1 MLCQCIGVSTC
12 TTCLSWIL
20 PWILIHYKYV
30 RTIHDLFLVFK
41 TAIKKY
47 HLLQWYQASCCKMAF
62 SQRDFQQCVIK
73 RSSLERRYYILAE
86 LTELLYVNT
95 KDLIKIRAILIRVV
109 FLHFVSFRYK
119 LILVGGP
126 LTSYIDIYSFI
137 YYIYIFIHLLFQR
150 RHTIHIIF
158 TPVGY
163 WARI

>member
-1 MLCQCIGVSTC
+1 MCQHVQHVYHGFIY
-12 TTCLSWIL
+12 
-20 PWILIHYKYV
+20 YKYV
-30 RTIHDLFLVFK
+30 RTIYNLFLGLK
-41 TAIKKY
+41 AAIKKY
-47 HLLQWYQASCCKMAF
+47 QLLEWYQASCCKVAF

-73 RSSLERRYYILAE
+73 RSSLERCYYILAE

-95 KDLIKIRAILIRVV
+95 KDLIKIRTISIRVV
-109 FLHFVSFRYK
+109 SLHFVSFRYK
-119 LILVGGP
+119 SILVGGP

>member
-86 LTELLYVNT
+86 LTELLYVNS
-95 KDLIKIRAILIRVV
+95 KDLIKIWTILIRVV
-109 FLHFVSFRYK
+109 SLHFVSSRYK
-119 LILVGGP
+119 SILVGGP

-137 YYIYIFIHLLFQR
+137 YYIYIHSFIIPKTSHNSYHFYSGWLLS
-150 RHTIHIIF
+150 
-158 TPVGY
+158 
-163 WARI
+163 